1 MKKHGVM
8 LFTFVILFLTL
19 GCDLAYGQG
28 EEGNEK
34 EVVTVTLNFSEKG
47 AFGLKNNNANNSQS
61 VPTNITFKVQDLSVS
76 LNGNIC
82 YHEGKNTYL
91 RLDWW
96 DNNPGQINISV
107 PKNDTIKS
115 ISITTAR
122 NSQWS
127 NYTVS
132 YMHNQQEISREY
144 DEKNAK
150 EPIQV
155 NGIDSDHIILTPQK
169 NGKLYL
175 IQITLTITRPK
186 LDATLEEKA
195 LDAESTIKGIVGEN
209 KTLALNRTFNPSQLY
224 TMCLPFNLS
233 KEMIRGIFGSETKV
247 YSYAGYQNGE
257 LSFSTVKENVVK
269 AGMPFLMRSEYYVEQ
284 PTFAGVTVE
293 STTAQ
298 IVGGGEWD
306 LCGTFGSY
314 ELAADGTQLFLT
326 AKGTLARPEAGLQ
339 TMRGFRCYLKKAA
352 GTANASAQLPSVT
365 IDGETNAIKTAEY
378 AAPTSA
384 TTRYSLSGMKL
395 NEGCKT
401 ANGGIMIIDGKKFI
415 TTNR

>member
-1 MKKHGVM
+1 M

-34 EVVTVTLNFSEKG
+34 EEVTVTFNFSEKG

-61 VPTNITFKVQDLSVS
+61 VQTNITFKVQDLSVS

-107 PKNDTIKS
+107 PKNDAIKS
-115 ISITTAR
+115 ISITAKKDEY
-122 NSQWS
+122 SKF
-127 NYTVS
+127 TVS
-132 YMHNQQEISREY
+132 YMHNQQEISKKY
-144 DEKNAK
+144 DNEKSK

-169 NGKLYL
+169 LGKLYL
-175 IQITLTITRPK
+175 IQITLTYTRPK
-186 LDATLEEKA
+186 LDATLDEKGENV
-195 LDAESTIKGIVGEN
+195 ESTISGIVGEN

-224 TMCLPFNLS
+224 TMCLPFDLS
-233 KEMIRGIFGSETKV
+233 KEMITGIFGSKTKV

-284 PTFAGVTVE
+284 PTFAGVTVG

-298 IVGGGEWD
+298 TVCGGEWD
-306 LCGTFGSY
+306 LCGTFGSLK
-314 ELAADGTQLFLT
+314 LAADGTQLFLI
-326 AKGTLARPEAGLQ
+326 ADGTLAKPKADSRP
-339 TMRGFRCYLKKAA
+339 MRGFRCYLQKHT

-395 NEGCKT
+395 NAGCKT

>member
-8 LFTFVILFLTL
+8 LFTFVVLFWTL

-34 EVVTVTLNFSEKG
+34 EEVIVTLNFSEKG
-47 AFGLKNNNANNSQS
+47 AFGLKKNNSNNSQS
-61 VPTNITFKVQDLSVS
+61 VQTDITFKVQDLSVS
-76 LNGNIC
+76 LYGMIC

-91 RLDWW
+91 RLDGNNN
-96 DNNPGQINISV
+96 NNPGQISISV
-107 PKNDTIKS
+107 PNSVLINSVILGTNDYRIANLHAKYKKRDIKIDVKANKTATVS
-115 ISITTAR
+115 SSPINSNNVSFIEEGNDNSYITT
-122 NSQWS
+122 
-127 NYTVS
+127 
-132 YMHNQQEISREY
+132 
-144 DEKNAK
+144 
-150 EPIQV
+150 
-155 NGIDSDHIILTPQK
+155 
-169 NGKLYL
+169 
-175 IQITLTITRPK
+175 ITLTYTRPK
-186 LDATLEEKA
+186 LDATLDEKGENV
-195 LDAESTIKGIVGEN
+195 ESTIKGIVGEN

-224 TMCLPFNLS
+224 TMCLPFDLS
-233 KEMIRGIFGSETKV
+233 KDMITEIFGNETKV
-247 YSYAGYQNGE
+247 YSYDRYQNGE
-257 LSFSTVKENVVK
+257 LSFSIVKEVK

-284 PTFAGVTVE
+284 PTFAGVTVR

-298 IVGGGEWD
+298 TVCGGEWD

-326 AKGTLARPEAGLQ
+326 ADGTLAKPKVGSQ
-339 TMRGFRCYLKKAA
+339 KMRGFRCYLKKAA

-378 AAPTSA
+378 AAPTSG
-384 TTRYSLSGMKL
+384 TTAYSLSGMKL

>member
-1 MKKHGVM
+1 M

-34 EVVTVTLNFSEKG
+34 EEVTVALNFT
-47 AFGLKNNNANNSQS
+47 GLNYGLEINDPWNPPILNKCVTVQNVKVNLSGYIHVNSNNIRLSNYSGDNSG
-61 VPTNITFKVQDLSVS
+61 TID
-76 LNGNIC
+76 
-82 YHEGKNTYL
+82 
-91 RLDWW
+91 
-96 DNNPGQINISV
+96 ISV

-115 ISITTAR
+115 IIITTKTAKK
-122 NSQWS
+122 NAVSKF
-127 NYTVS
+127 TVS
-132 YMHNQQEISREY
+132 YMHNQQEISKKY
-144 DEKNAK
+144 DNEKSK

-169 NGKLYL
+169 LGKLYL
-175 IQITLTITRPK
+175 IQITLTYTRPK
-186 LDATLEEKA
+186 LDATLDEKGENV
-195 LDAESTIKGIVGEN
+195 ESTISEIVGEN

-224 TMCLPFNLS
+224 TMCLPFDLS
-233 KEMIRGIFGSETKV
+233 KDMITEIFGNETKV
-247 YSYAGYQNGE
+247 YSYDGYQNGE

-269 AGMPFLMRSEYYVEQ
+269 AGMPFLMRPEYYVEQ
-284 PTFAGVTVE
+284 PTFAGVTVK

-298 IVGGGEWD
+298 TVGGGEWEF
-306 LCGTFGSY
+306 CGTFGSY

-326 AKGTLARPEAGLQ
+326 AGGTLAKPLAESRK
-339 TMRGFRCYLKKAA
+339 MRGFRCYLKKAA
-352 GTANASAQLPSVT
+352 GTVNGSAQLPSVT

-395 NEGCKT
+395 NAGCKT

>member
-34 EVVTVTLNFSEKG
+34 EEVTVTLDFT
-47 AFGLKNNNANNSQS
+47 GLNYGLEVNSSTDPPILNNGIIVQNVKVNLSGYIHVNSNNIRLSNYYS
-61 VPTNITFKVQDLSVS
+61 V
-76 LNGNIC
+76 GNSGTI
-82 YHEGKNTYL
+82 
-91 RLDWW
+91 D
-96 DNNPGQINISV
+96 ISV

-115 ISITTAR
+115 ISITAKKYEE
-122 NSQWS
+122 S
-127 NYTVS
+127 NFTVS
-132 YMHNQQEISREY
+132 YMHNQKEISKEY
-144 DEKNAK
+144 DEKNPK
-150 EPIQV
+150 RPIQV
-155 NGIDSDHIILTPQK
+155 NGIDSDHIILTPQQ
-169 NGKLYL
+169 NERLYL

-186 LDATLEEKA
+186 LDATLDEKG
-195 LDAESTIKGIVGEN
+195 ENVETTISEIVGEN

-224 TMCLPFNLS
+224 TMCLPFDLS
-233 KEMIRGIFGSETKV
+233 KDMITEIFGNETKV
-247 YSYAGYQNGE
+247 YSYDGYQNGE
-257 LSFSTVKENVVK
+257 LSFSIVKEVK

-298 IVGGGEWD
+298 TVGGGEWD

-326 AKGTLARPEAGLQ
+326 ADGTLAKPKVGSQ
-339 TMRGFRCYLKKAA
+339 KMRGFRCYLKKAT

-378 AAPTSA
+378 AAPTSG
-384 TTRYSLSGMKL
+384 TTAYSLSGMKL
-395 NEGCKT
+395 NAGCKT

>member
-1 MKKHGVM
+1 M

-34 EVVTVTLNFSEKG
+34 EEVTVTLNFSEKG
-47 AFGLKNNNANNSQS
+47 AFGLKNNNANNNQS
-61 VPTNITFKVQDLSVS
+61 VLTDITFKVQDLSVS
-76 LNGNIC
+76 LTGYTCHYIGTN
-82 YHEGKNTYL
+82 KYL
-91 RLDWW
+91 RLDY
-96 DNNPGQINISV
+96 DANHPGQLQISV
-107 PKNDTIKS
+107 PKPIVID
-115 ISITTAR
+115 SITMRTTKGIFIKYKNKFLSATENKPIVESI
-122 NSQWS
+122 NS
-127 NYTVS
+127 N
-132 YMHNQQEISREY
+132 N
-144 DEKNAK
+144 
-150 EPIQV
+150 
-155 NGIDSDHIILTPQK
+155 
-169 NGKLYL
+169 
-175 IQITLTITRPK
+175 ITLTESKKTGESLSSYITSITLTYTRPK
-186 LDATLEEKA
+186 LDATLDEKGENV
-195 LDAESTIKGIVGEN
+195 ESTISEIVGEN

-224 TMCLPFNLS
+224 TMCLPFDLS
-233 KEMIRGIFGSETKV
+233 KDMITEIFGNETKV
-247 YSYAGYQNGE
+247 YSYDGYQNGE
-257 LSFSTVKENVVK
+257 LSFSIVKEVK

-298 IVGGGEWD
+298 TVGGGEWD

-326 AKGTLARPEAGLQ
+326 ADGTLAKPKVGSQ
-339 TMRGFRCYLKKAA
+339 KMRGFRCYLKKAT

-365 IDGETNAIKTAEY
+365 IDGETNAIKIAEY
-378 AAPTSA
+378 AAPTSD

-395 NEGCKT
+395 NAGCKT

>member
-1 MKKHGVM
+1 M

-34 EVVTVTLNFSEKG
+34 EEVIVTLNFSEKG
-47 AFGLKNNNANNSQS
+47 AFGLKNNNENNSQS
-61 VPTNITFKVQDLSVS
+61 VQTNITFKVQDLSVS

-107 PKNDTIKS
+107 PNSALINSVTLGTNTYGINALQPVYNGKYKTPINVNANNTTTVSSINSDNISFIEKGNKDKDKS
-115 ISITTAR
+115 YITT
-122 NSQWS
+122 
-127 NYTVS
+127 
-132 YMHNQQEISREY
+132 
-144 DEKNAK
+144 
-150 EPIQV
+150 
-155 NGIDSDHIILTPQK
+155 
-169 NGKLYL
+169 
-175 IQITLTITRPK
+175 ITLTYTRPK
-186 LDATLEEKA
+186 LDATLDEKA
-195 LDAESTIKGIVGEN
+195 FDAESTIKGIVGEN

-224 TMCLPFNLS
+224 TMCLPFDLS
-233 KEMIRGIFGSETKV
+233 KKMITEIFGNKTQV
-247 YSYAGYQNGE
+247 YSYDVYQNGE
-257 LSFSTVKENVVK
+257 LSFSTVKEDVVK

-298 IVGGGEWD
+298 TVGGGEWD

-326 AKGTLARPEAGLQ
+326 ADGTLAKPKVGSQ
-339 TMRGFRCYLKKAA
+339 KMRGFRCYLQKHT
-352 GTANASAQLPSVT
+352 GTVNGSAQLPSVT

-378 AAPTSA
+378 AAPTSG
-384 TTRYSLSGMKL
+384 TTAYSLSGMKL
-395 NEGCKT
+395 NAGCKT
-401 ANGGIMIIDGKKFI
+401 ANGGIMIINGKKFI